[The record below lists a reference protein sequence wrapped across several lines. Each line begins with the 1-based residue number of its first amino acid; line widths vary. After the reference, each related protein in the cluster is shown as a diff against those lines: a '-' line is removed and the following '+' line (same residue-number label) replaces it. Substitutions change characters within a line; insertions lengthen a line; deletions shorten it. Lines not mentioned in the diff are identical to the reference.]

1 MSEAPERMALRNH
14 LVQIVDDNHGSQ
26 RMLRAVLEADGFS
39 VVTSDTCA
47 SGELEATSRP
57 PDVMMVRM
65 SEPDRDAFRLIKAI
79 RTWSFMPIL
88 ALSAGGAESGRLAA
102 FDAGADDYI
111 VTPFSSPELLAR
123 VRAALRFHAR
133 GGWLPTGVLELDDL
147 SIDLGRRIVRQGN
160 RCGQQ
165 LTRLEY
171 RVLEALVRGRHRVVT
186 QAEII
191 KEVWG
196 PDSGRSLE
204 LRACVSSLRKKIEI
218 NPSHP
223 SHIITEARVGYR
235 LIGGSPTCHPQ
246 LNR

>member
-1 MSEAPERMALRNH
+1 MALPNH
-14 LVQIVDDNHGSQ
+14 LVQIVDHDQGSQ
-26 RMLRAVLEADGFS
+26 RSLRVVLEADGFG
-39 VVTSDTCA
+39 VVTSNTCA
-47 SGELEATSRP
+47 GGELEATSRP

-65 SEPDRDAFRLIKAI
+65 GVTGRDAIRLIKAI

-88 ALSAGGAESGRLAA
+88 ALSAGCAEAGRLAA

-111 VTPFSSPELLAR
+111 LTPFSSAELLAR

-133 GGWLPTGVLELDDL
+133 GGWLPAGVLELDNL

-171 RVLEALVRGRHRVVT
+171 RVLEALIRGRRGVVT

-196 PDSGRSLE
+196 PNLCRSLE
-204 LRACVSSLRKKIEI
+204 LRACVSSLRKKIEV
-218 NPSHP
+218 NPSRP
-223 SHIITEARVGYR
+223 SHIITELGVGYR
-235 LIGGSPTCHPQ
+235 LIAGFPACHPR
-246 LNR
+246 LNC